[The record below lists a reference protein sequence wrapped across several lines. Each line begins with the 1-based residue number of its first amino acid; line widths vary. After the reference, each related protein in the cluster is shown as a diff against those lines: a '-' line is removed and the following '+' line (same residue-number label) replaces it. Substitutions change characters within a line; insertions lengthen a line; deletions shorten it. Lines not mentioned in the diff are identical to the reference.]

1 MTSLIYLYVVLFF
14 YIFFIYLTYIKYQY
28 CPDIFPIKG
37 YFLDISPPLTELT
50 VQYQICP
57 RDKYF

>member
-14 YIFFIYLTYIKYQY
+14 YIFLYLTYIKYQY

-37 YFLDISPPLTELT
+37 YFLDIYPPLNRVDSSISNLSEG
-50 VQYQICP
+50 
-57 RDKYF
+57 